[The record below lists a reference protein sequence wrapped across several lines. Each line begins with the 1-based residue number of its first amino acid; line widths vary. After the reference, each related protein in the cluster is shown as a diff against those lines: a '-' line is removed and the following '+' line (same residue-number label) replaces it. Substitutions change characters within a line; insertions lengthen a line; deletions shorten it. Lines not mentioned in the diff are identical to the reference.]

1 MLMRQNSTG
10 ALEYYD
16 IRNNAVVG
24 AGPFG
29 SIGSS
34 TQVIGVG
41 VLNPVSS

>member
-16 IRNNAVVG
+16 IRNNAVVA
-24 AGPFG
+24 AGPLG

-34 TQVIGVG
+34 TEVIGVG
-41 VLNPVSS
+41 VLNPMTS